1 MATDEPTDPDDI
13 DLYRRYGPNWRSIIG
28 SGMRDRGG
36 RYDRNMR
43 FNHGV
48 PSGFLTRPTSP
59 QAFMPQPAIDTG
71 VYEKYRMEY
80 DRLMAEY
87 NSLMNQY
94 YQSFNQDPYSD
105 YERQQQ
111 YYEDNFNAAY
121 GQGNSNSS
129 QTNQYDPGQ
138 VVGGTITTST
148 AGQGLNL
155 GGSGGGLPASKLMSN
170 QSATRGGDSLFGG
183 NGSERAAS
191 AAAAA
196 APTQMMRSA
205 PAGPTPTNQFF
216 NYTAPVVPT
225 PTNPFFN
232 YTAPAYTPPAASTVL
247 APRGGDSLFGGYGSA
262 TKPAAAKKV
271 TTAKKVR
278 AI

>member
-1 MATDEPTDPDDI
+1 MATDELTDPEDVA
-13 DLYRRYGPNWRSIIG
+13 LYNQYGPNWRRIIG

-59 QAFMPQPAIDTG
+59 QSFMPQPAIDTG

-94 YQSFNQDPYSD
+94 YQSYNQDPYSD

-111 YYEDNFNAAY
+111 YYENNWNDLYAQAQN
-121 GQGNSNSS
+121 QNSS

-138 VVGGTITTST
+138 VVGGTITSST
-148 AGQGLNL
+148 GEQGLNL
-155 GGSGGGLPASKLMSN
+155 GGNTAQQSSFLIPQARTDPFPAAAGQAWRDSQAS
-170 QSATRGGDSLFGG
+170 SAAFTAQVNMVRPDNDRGGD
-183 NGSERAAS
+183 RIV
-191 AAAAA
+191 
-196 APTQMMRSA
+196 APSS
-205 PAGPTPTNQFF
+205 
-216 NYTAPVVPT
+216 YTAPPAA
-225 PTNPFFN
+225 
-232 YTAPAYTPPAASTVL
+232 YTAPAASTVL
-247 APRGGDSLFGGYGSA
+247 APRGGDSLFGGYGSVKKSA
-262 TKPAAAKKV
+262 PVKTVSSVKKV
-271 TTAKKVR
+271 K

>member
-1 MATDEPTDPDDI
+1 MATDELTDPEDVA
-13 DLYRRYGPNWRSIIG
+13 LYNQYGPNWRRIIG

-59 QAFMPQPAIDTG
+59 QSFMPQPAIDTG

-94 YQSFNQDPYSD
+94 YQSYNQDPYSD

-111 YYEDNFNAAY
+111 YYENNWNDLYAQAQN
-121 GQGNSNSS
+121 QNSS

-138 VVGGTITTST
+138 VVGGTITSST
-148 AGQGLNL
+148 GEQGLNL
-155 GGSGGGLPASKLMSN
+155 GGN
-170 QSATRGGDSLFGG
+170 TATTPKFDPYPPTYNNVQTQYQRNVQDGKVQPINFS
-183 NGSERAAS
+183 
-191 AAAAA
+191 A
-196 APTQMMRSA
+196 APTA
-205 PAGPTPTNQFF
+205 PVKNMVRPEPISVVAPSS
-216 NYTAPVVPT
+216 YTAPPAA
-225 PTNPFFN
+225 
-232 YTAPAYTPPAASTVL
+232 YTAPAASTVL
-247 APRGGDSLFGGYGSA
+247 APRGGDSLFGGYGSVKKSA
-262 TKPAAAKKV
+262 PVKTVSSVKKV
-271 TTAKKVR
+271 K

>member
-1 MATDEPTDPDDI
+1 MATDELTDPEDVA
-13 DLYRRYGPNWRSIIG
+13 LYNQYGPNWRRIIG

-59 QAFMPQPAIDTG
+59 QSFMPQPAIDTG

-111 YYEDNFNAAY
+111 YYENNWNDLYAQAQN
-121 GQGNSNSS
+121 QNSS

-138 VVGGTITTST
+138 VVGGTITSST
-148 AGQGLNL
+148 GGQGLNL
-155 GGSGGGLPASKLMSN
+155 GGNTAQQSSFLIPQARTASF
-170 QSATRGGDSLFGG
+170 SADAGKAWRDSQASSAPTSYTGVP
-183 NGSERAAS
+183 NVARAP
-191 AAAAA
+191 A
-196 APTQMMRSA
+196 APVQNMVRPEPISVVA
-205 PAGPTPTNQFF
+205 PSS
-216 NYTAPVVPT
+216 YTAPPAA
-225 PTNPFFN
+225 
-232 YTAPAYTPPAASTVL
+232 YTAPAASTVL

-262 TKPAAAKKV
+262 KKSAPVKTVSSVKKV
-271 TTAKKVR
+271 KGR
-278 AI
+278 

>member
-1 MATDEPTDPDDI
+1 MATDELTDPDDI

-71 VYEKYRMEY
+71 VYEKYKMEY

-111 YYEDNFNAAY
+111 YYENNFNAAY
-121 GQGNSNSS
+121 GQGNPDSS

-138 VVGGTITTST
+138 NAGGTITLST

-155 GGSGGGLPASKLMSN
+155 GGNTTIAPKNAPTIN
-170 QSATRGGDSLFGG
+170 
-183 NGSERAAS
+183 RAAYFEPQQMFS
-191 AAAAA
+191 DFSKGAQPETRITAPAA

-205 PAGPTPTNQFF
+205 PA
-216 NYTAPVVPT
+216 VPT

-232 YTAPAYTPPAASTVL
+232 YTAPVYTPPAANTVL

-262 TKPAAAKKV
+262 TKPAAAKTV
-271 TTAKKVR
+271 TTAKTVTKPTSKGNVAR
-278 AI
+278 K

>member
-1 MATDEPTDPDDI
+1 MATDALTDPDEI
-13 DLYRRYGPNWRSIIG
+13 ALYQQYGPNWRRVIG

-48 PSGFLTRPTSP
+48 PSGFLTRPISP
-59 QAFMPQPAIDTG
+59 QSFMPEPAIDTG

-111 YYEDNFNAAY
+111 YYENNWNDLYAQAQN
-121 GQGNSNSS
+121 QNSS

-138 VVGGTITTST
+138 VVGGTITSST
-148 AGQGLNL
+148 GEQGLNL
-155 GGSGGGLPASKLMSN
+155 GGNTAR
-170 QSATRGGDSLFGG
+170 QSSFLIPQARTDPFP
-183 NGSERAAS
+183 
-191 AAAAA
+191 AAAGQAWRDSQA
-196 APTQMMRSA
+196 SSTASTAPVQNMVRPEPISVVA
-205 PAGPTPTNQFF
+205 PSS
-216 NYTAPVVPT
+216 YTAPPAA
-225 PTNPFFN
+225 
-232 YTAPAYTPPAASTVL
+232 YTAPAAAYTAPAASTVL
-247 APRGGDSLFGGYGSA
+247 APRGGDSLFGGYGSVN
-262 TKPAAAKKV
+262 KPAPVKTVSSVKKV
-271 TTAKKVR
+271 K